1 MVIATPGPEDRG
13 GQEIARALRDGGF
26 EVIFAGSHQAPEQV
40 AETVLQEDADAV
52 GLVVTPDDPALLRHV
67 VDRLREREL
76 GHVVVFGGGADPDAG
91 SSPTGPV
98 PVFTTGTPWPDVT
111 GWLEHALDDR
121 EAQLTG

>member
-1 MVIATPGPEDRG
+1 DDRG
-13 GQEIARALRDGGF
+13 GQEIARALRDAGF

-52 GLVVTPDDPALLRHV
+52 GLGMTPDDPALLRRV

-76 GHVVVFGGGADPDAG
+76 GHVVVFGRGAGPAG
-91 SSPTGPV
+91 SIPAGPV
-98 PVFTTGTPWPDVT
+98 PVFTPGTPWPDVT